1 MKRMTT
7 MRAVA
12 TTLAALLLAGCA
24 SVVTKVGPGEAVVGE
39 RLAVPIEAAWNQ
51 FPGTSPGPAAQW
63 TTDGLLIDLLSFYV
77 GIKDGAPIAAQVGPN
92 QRPLTFRASMQPHE
106 IAALF
111 ESLATRDGSVF
122 TLERLEPVDFLGQR
136 GWRAQYTVLRKFDDV
151 RLSGSAW
158 GVVRDG
164 QLYAITFSAPALGFY
179 PRLLPRVEKIAAS
192 ARLR

>member
-1 MKRMTT
+1 MKWMTT

-12 TTLAALLLAGCA
+12 ATLTVLLLAGCA

-39 RLAVPIEAAWNQ
+39 RLTVPIEAAWNQ

-77 GIKDGAPIAAQVGPN
+77 GIKDGAPIAPQGGPN

-106 IAALF
+106 MAALF
-111 ESLATRDGSVF
+111 ESLATRDGSGF
-122 TLERLEPVDFLGQR
+122 TPERLEPVDFLGQR

-158 GVVRDG
+158 GAVRDG

-179 PRLLPRVEKIAAS
+179 HRLLPRVEKMAAS